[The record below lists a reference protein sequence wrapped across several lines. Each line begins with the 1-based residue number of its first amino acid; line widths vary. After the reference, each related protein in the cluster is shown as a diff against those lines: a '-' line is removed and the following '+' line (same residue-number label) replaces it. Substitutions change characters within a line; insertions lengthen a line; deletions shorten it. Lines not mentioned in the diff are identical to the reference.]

1 MFGFGLKAEITAL
14 KVKAENDLQD
24 LERHFAT
31 LVTSLESRVK
41 ELEGIVKALS
51 TPSQPPTVQ
60 PNAEKETPKV

>member
-51 TPSQPPTVQ
+51 TPSQPPPVQ